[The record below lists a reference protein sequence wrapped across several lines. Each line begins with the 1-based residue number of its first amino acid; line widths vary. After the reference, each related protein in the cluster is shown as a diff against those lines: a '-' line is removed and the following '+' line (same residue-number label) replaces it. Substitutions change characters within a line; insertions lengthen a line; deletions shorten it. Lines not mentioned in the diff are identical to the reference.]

1 MQNNYMIKAVFPGFI
16 LLSLSTQAQRAE
28 LQVINLLNDHQDIT
42 GHS

>member
-1 MQNNYMIKAVFPGFI
+1 MQKQLYDKAVFPGFI

-28 LQVINLLNDHQDIT
+28 LQVINLLNDHQHIT